1 MSEQEKG
8 YNHILKYTSLFGGV
22 QGLTILIGL
31 VRNKFM
37 ALFLGAG
44 GMGFN
49 ALLMSMQNFAS
60 QCTGLGI
67 SFGAVPRLSELHERG
82 EEEWLTYH
90 IKVIR
95 TWSVIAALLGFVFC
109 IVVSPLMNDWS
120 FNWGNHTLHFA
131 FLGIA
136 VAMSAI
142 TGGEMAVLKA
152 KRQLG
157 IIARIQVITAVLGVV
172 LTVPLYYL
180 YGQRAVAPAIV
191 LIAFATMMVTI
202 AYSYRLQPLQL
213 SFRRECLKDG
223 MDMIKLGV
231 AFVLAAAVGSGA
243 EMVIR
248 SYLNLE
254 GGLGDVGLYNAGY
267 MIAITYAGMVFS
279 AMETDYYPRLSGV
292 AADIKATN
300 ETVNKQMEVSLLIL
314 SPMLMALMMLL
325 PVLIPVLFSKEFL
338 PVIAMAQVA
347 VLAMYFKVMTL
358 PVAYITLA
366 RRRSKAYFF
375 LETSYFVVL
384 VIAVSI
390 GFRLAGVFGAGV
402 GIVVAHIFDYL
413 MINIFAF
420 FRYAYRCTWVLMNY
434 AVVQFAIACV
444 AYWVTCNTDGM
455 AYWMIEAA
463 LTLVSTAYSI
473 TILRQKTHLW
483 EALTRG
489 FRRNR

>member
-1 MSEQEKG
+1 MSDQEKE
-8 YNHILKYTSLFGGV
+8 YSHILKYTSLFGGV
-22 QGLTILIGL
+22 QGLVILIGL
-31 VRNKFM
+31 VRNKAM
-37 ALFLGAG
+37 ALLLGAG

-67 SFGAVPRLSELHERG
+67 SFGAVPRLSELYEQNNEER
-82 EEEWLTYH
+82 LVYY

-95 TWSVIAALLGFVFC
+95 TWSFIAALLGFVFC
-109 IVVSPLMNDWS
+109 VIVSPLMNDLS
-120 FNWGNHTLHFA
+120 FNWGDHTLHYA

-136 VAMSAI
+136 VAMAAI
-142 TGGEMAVLKA
+142 CAGETAVLKA

-157 IIARIQVITAVLGVV
+157 ALAKIQLTTAVLSVV
-172 LTVPLYYL
+172 LTVPLYYFFSHQ
-180 YGQRAVAPAIV
+180 GVALAIV
-191 LIAFATMMVTI
+191 LMAFATMLVTVS
-202 AYSYRLQPLQL
+202 YSYRVQRLQL
-213 SFRRECLKDG
+213 SFCRACLKDG
-223 MDMIKLGV
+223 MDMLKLGV
-231 AFVLAAAVGSGA
+231 AFVTAAAVGSGA
-243 EMVIR
+243 EMLIR

-254 GGLGDVGLYNAGY
+254 GGLSDVGLYNAGY

-279 AMETDYYPRLSGV
+279 AMETDYFPRLSGV
-292 AADIKATN
+292 ANDIQATN

-314 SPMLMALMMLL
+314 SPLLLALMVLL
-325 PVLIPVLFSKEFL
+325 PVLIPVLFSREFL
-338 PVIAMAQVA
+338 SVIAMAQVA

-384 VIAVSI
+384 VIAVAV
-390 GFRLAGVFGAGV
+390 GFRHADVFGAGV
-402 GIVVAHIFDYL
+402 GIVVAHVFDYL

-420 FRYAYRCTWVLMNY
+420 VRYSYRCTWALIGY
-434 AVVQFAIACV
+434 AVVQLSIACV
-444 AYWVTCNTDGM
+444 AYWVTRNTDGV

-473 TILRQKTHLW
+473 TILHQKTRLW
-483 EALTRG
+483 EALRKKL
-489 FRRNR
+489 F